1 MFLTHVKYP
10 VEIIHIYGLKDCQL
24 ETDYSNPV
32 GLTLIEFAGGF
43 QIFCSR
49 KDCQKTG
56 SRASFSLDLSL
67 RLTLLVF
74 SNEELIL

>member
-32 GLTLIEFAGGF
+32 DLNFTEFAGGF

-56 SRASFSLDLSL
+56 S
-67 RLTLLVF
+67 
-74 SNEELIL
+74 